1 MKKEL
6 ISEIQRIKELLESE
20 KDNSGESQNLTKPK
34 FVYVLDVEKKHI
46 TSPYGM
52 RTYKGITRMHH
63 GLDLRAKSGT
73 NVLAMTDGTVVYA
86 KFLNDDCGGQ
96 IKIDHGIIDG
106 KKIHTR
112 FCHIKQLNVEAGDK
126 VIQGQVIGL
135 SGGYITDK
143 GAGNS
148 ENPHLHWEVGENG
161 TAVNPE
167 PYFNLSVQST
177 GKAVWKN
184 PNKTEVDSKEKKTWK
199 NPKSSDL
206 KQTEKET
213 ETKNKE
219 DEEKLDPLQKILK
232 GAKNFQEKGF
242 EIDFTKS
249 LKDVLEKLK

>member
-1 MKKEL
+1 LNCRANQLTRLEITYDHSKLKSLLCESNTINDLGVLGGEINETRAPPWPGEIKEL
-6 ISEIQRIKELLESE
+6 INKDFKGNNGNEKEDKLLPP
-20 KDNSGESQNLTKPK
+20 TKPK
-34 FVYVLDVEKKHI
+34 GE
-46 TSPYGM
+46 
-52 RTYKGITRMHH
+52 
-63 GLDLRAKSGT
+63 
-73 NVLAMTDGTVVYA
+73 
-86 KFLNDDCGGQ
+86 
-96 IKIDHGIIDG
+96 
-106 KKIHTR
+106 
-112 FCHIKQLNVEAGDK
+112 
-126 VIQGQVIGL
+126 
-135 SGGYITDK
+135 SGGTPRPTGRVVD
-143 GAGNS
+143 
-148 ENPHLHWEVGENG
+148 EVTTGK
-161 TAVNPE
+161 P
-167 PYFNLSVQST
+167 